1 MGSAD
6 EAGGRDME
14 KLRIGMLLDLM
25 HNLEMGV
32 SSLEIDRYKQYPV
45 VAVLNPGAGPDEQL
59 LEITKM
65 TWDHNYGVL
74 RLEITE

>member
-25 HNLEMGV
+25 HNLERGV

-45 VAVLNPGAGPDEQL
+45 VAVLNPGDGPDEQI
-59 LEITKM
+59 LEVSTLR
-65 TWDHNYGVL
+65 WDHQYGVL
-74 RLEITE
+74 RLEIAE